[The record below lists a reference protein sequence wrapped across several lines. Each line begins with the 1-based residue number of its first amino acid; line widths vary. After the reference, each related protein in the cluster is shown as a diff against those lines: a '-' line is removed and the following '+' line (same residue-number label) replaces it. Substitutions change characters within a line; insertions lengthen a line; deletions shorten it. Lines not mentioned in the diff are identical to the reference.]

1 MSSSNAAAIRRRVGA
16 QANPLSNSTPNLNSI
31 SENLSTEPNDNKSKT
46 YTTFEMITL
55 LNSRVVA
62 LEKGTNQTSSNGDQ
76 NTQQELI
83 SLVDEINIRFE
94 LFANE
99 IAEMKD
105 TVLKLQTYTMDVNKL
120 LVNER
125 IQILSNMDQTEISE
139 PEFQELDA
147 SLNNVFSN
155 VNEVTSVDVSTL
167 AKEEIRTNDE

>member
-1 MSSSNAAAIRRRVGA
+1 
-16 QANPLSNSTPNLNSI
+16 
-31 SENLSTEPNDNKSKT
+31 
-46 YTTFEMITL
+46 
-55 LNSRVVA
+55 
-62 LEKGTNQTSSNGDQ
+62 
-76 NTQQELI
+76 
-83 SLVDEINIRFE
+83 
-94 LFANE
+94 
-99 IAEMKD
+99 
-105 TVLKLQTYTMDVNKL
+105 MDVNKL